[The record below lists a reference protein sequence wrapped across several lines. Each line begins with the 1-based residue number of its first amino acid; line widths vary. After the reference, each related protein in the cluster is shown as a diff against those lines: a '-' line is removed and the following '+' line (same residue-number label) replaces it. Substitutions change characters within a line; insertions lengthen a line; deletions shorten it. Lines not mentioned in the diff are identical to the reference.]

1 MQALKTEPV
10 LSQETLLM
18 YELPRQPF
26 MLTND
31 LNERHEHSVCIRE
44 LQNGT
49 VPCKQ
54 HEPFGFD
61 QYYVTNVQIQIGM
74 YVNHVTIYYIKL
86 HKYYRSD
93 GGASV
98 VCFEPFVSIQLPS
111 FKRDDAM
118 DFRYCHVQIKVPV
131 FRLLG
136 RISYYRKPQV
146 SFIKCLASTLPDPKV
161 IWSSWVSFTLDPCIV

>member
-1 MQALKTEPV
+1 
-10 LSQETLLM
+10 M

-61 QYYVTNVQIQIGM
+61 QYYVTHVQIQIGM
-74 YVNHVTIYYIKL
+74 YVNHVTI
-86 HKYYRSD
+86 HKYYRSE

-118 DFRYCHVQIKVPV
+118 IFVQTAMSKSRCQ
-131 FRLLG
+131 FSG
-136 RISYYRKPQV
+136 CWDESHTTGSHQ
-146 SFIKCLASTLPDPKV
+146 LASSSALPVHCRIPK
-161 IWSSWVSFTLDPCIV
+161 SSEATGSVLP

>member
-1 MQALKTEPV
+1 
-10 LSQETLLM
+10 M

-54 HEPFGFD
+54 HEAFGFD
-61 QYYVTNVQIQIGM
+61 QYYVTHVQIQIGM
-74 YVNHVTIYYIKL
+74 YVNHVTI
-86 HKYYRSD
+86 HKYYRCE

-118 DFRYCHVQIKVPV
+118 IFVQIKVPV

-146 SFIKCLASTLPDPKV
+146 SFIKCLASTLPDPNV
-161 IWSSWVSFTLDPCIV
+161 I